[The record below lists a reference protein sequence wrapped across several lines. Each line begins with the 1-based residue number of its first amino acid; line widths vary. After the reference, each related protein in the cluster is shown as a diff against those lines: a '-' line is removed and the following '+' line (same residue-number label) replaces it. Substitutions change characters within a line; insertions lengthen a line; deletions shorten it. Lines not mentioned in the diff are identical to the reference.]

1 MTMTRGSSRAGQ
13 SFKPTNQPGHPKAPY
28 LTPDLPPYFTPR
40 EPLTEAKEMLLARP
54 AATLA
59 PLTLH
64 GPSGAGKTALAIA
77 LAHDA
82 DVMRAFPHGVLWAS
96 LGPDGS
102 VQAAQQKWAEA
113 LKQDLQHIPDTS
125 ARAAALRTLL
135 RKARVLL
142 IIDDVTNVDQ
152 VKALNVGGPNCARII
167 TTGTDDEIV
176 YGFKS
181 RRFPVEQLEEE
192 EALSLLAEWAGML
205 SDVYLPTI
213 REIVKRLSYSALTLS
228 LVGAQ
233 ARQGITWLRLLE
245 VLRESQGPLASLD
258 LDDAGMR
265 RQSLSIVTDLMLS
278 RFGQAQLQRSTLL
291 TAFVPG
297 TSAPFSARAAAACWG
312 LSPGEARTKLA
323 TLVEAAL
330 VHQLPGGN
338 YAIHPALH
346 AELRRVADP
355 GALVEAAERVR
366 TYYFSLVEQTPPGH
380 PDIDTQHRQVAAA
393 FQVIAERDLI
403 DGERFA
409 EALMR
414 HYEQRGLWGDYAR
427 LAEQLVSAARQ
438 SEDRFREHLYLGDL
452 GYAQNVM
459 GQFEEAHASFEHSLV
474 ISRELGD
481 SAGEAT
487 ALNNMGAIFERRGMY
502 DEARAHYEQSFAIHE
517 RLGARN
523 DAAEALNNVAG
534 VLYWQEDWNGALNA
548 FQRALDI
555 YTLTGDRLG
564 QAQTLLNIGAAY
576 ERLGRD
582 DEAGQSYQRALAIYT
597 NQGSEAGQ
605 AQALNNLGIIHFN
618 LGRNQ
623 QALSHFE
630 QSLDLKEELGD
641 QPGTASTLNNIALVY
656 EKTGNPSRALEYY
669 ERSYQ
674 ILDVLE
680 DPRAHVVAENIN
692 TLQQQLRELR

>member
-1 MTMTRGSSRAGQ
+1 MTITRGSSRAGQ
-13 SFKPTNQPGHPKAPY
+13 SFKPTNQPGHPRAPY
-28 LTPDLPPYFTPR
+28 LIPDLPPYFIPR

-77 LAHDA
+77 LAHDS
-82 DVMRAFPHGVLWAS
+82 DVMRTFPHGVLWAS

-102 VQAAQQKWAEA
+102 VQAVQQKWAEA
-113 LKQDLQHIPDTS
+113 LKRDLQHIPDTP

-142 IIDDVTNVDQ
+142 IIDDVTSVDQ

-167 TTGTDDEIV
+167 TTDADDEIV

-181 RRFPVEQLEEE
+181 RRFPVGHLDEE

-213 REIVKRLSYSALTLS
+213 REIVRRLSYSALTLS

-245 VLRESQGPLASLD
+245 ILRESQGPLASLN
-258 LDDAGMR
+258 LDAAVTR
-265 RQSLSIVTDLMLS
+265 QQSLGIVTDLVLS

-291 TAFVPG
+291 TAFAPG
-297 TSAPFSARAAAACWG
+297 ISAPFSARAAAACWE
-312 LSPGEARTKLA
+312 LSTGDARTKLA
-323 TLVEAAL
+323 TLVEASL
-330 VHQLPGGN
+330 VFQLPDDY

-346 AELRRVADP
+346 AELRRAAEP
-355 GALVEAAERVR
+355 AALREAVERVR
-366 TYYFSLVEQTPPGH
+366 AYYFGLIEQSSPGH
-380 PDIDTQHRQVAAA
+380 LRIDAQHRQIVAAFKA
-393 FQVIAERDLI
+393 IAGDDMI

-414 HYEQRGLWGDYAR
+414 HYENRGLWGDYSQ
-427 LAEQLVSAARQ
+427 LAERLVSAAR
-438 SEDRFREHLYLGDL
+438 EGDDHFREHLYLGDL

-459 GQFEEAHASFEHSLV
+459 GQYEEAHASFERSLT

-481 SAGEAT
+481 PAGEAT
-487 ALNNMGAIFERRGMY
+487 ALNNLGAIFERRGMY
-502 DEARAHYEQSFAIHE
+502 DEALRHYEQSFAIHE

-534 VLYWQEDWNGALNA
+534 VLYWQEDWNEALNA

-555 YTLTGDRLG
+555 YTLTGERLG
-564 QAQTLLNIGAAY
+564 QAKTLLNIGAAY

-597 NQGSEAGQ
+597 NQGSDAGQ

-630 QSLDLKEELGD
+630 QSLGLKEELGD

-674 ILDVLE
+674 ILDMLE